1 MQGSTWDSGGKE
13 IFHLPLSQL
22 NKISVRLNGLS
33 STLEALF
40 FLWWYQ
46 SSNIK
51 ICLEDMWYQFS
62 SMGQRIGFSRRASWS
77 TVAGVF
83 QGELAK
89 TSPEIAW
96 TPISNTAAV
105 TSFRSSYHQWGSGFW
120 YRSSGFLWDCW
131 RRMRILVVWWSYY
144 CVMIS
149 INLAWSESAESLRM
163 HLGPHKSD
171 PKGM

>member
-22 NKISVRLNGLS
+22 NKISVRLDGLS
-33 STLEALF
+33 STLEALV

-51 ICLEDMWYQFS
+51 ICLEDMWYQFF
-62 SMGQRIGFSRRASWS
+62 SMGQRIGFSQRASWS
-77 TVAGVF
+77 IVAGVF

-96 TPISNTAAV
+96 TPISKL
-105 TSFRSSYHQWGSGFW
+105 
-120 YRSSGFLWDCW
+120 GFLVRLLKKDEDLGS
-131 RRMRILVVWWSYY
+131 LVV
-144 CVMIS
+144 
-149 INLAWSESAESLRM
+149 LLLRDDFN
-163 HLGPHKSD
+163 KSCLVRECRELED
-171 PKGM
+171 AFGTSQVRSKGNVGGRETN